1 MSNTIR
7 IRTTPGGGDQYI
19 SVDINRDFD
28 YLEVLSLRVSSE
40 EFYRKYCADYGAVV
54 GRVIVNNGYGVPN
67 VKVSLFLPLSD
78 DDSSDS
84 VISNI
89 YPFNSVYDKDI
100 DGIEYN
106 LLPNTQQGPCHV
118 PIGTLPN
125 INEVL
130 DDNIILEV
138 FDKYYKYTT
147 TTNEAGD
154 FMFFG
159 VPVGQYTLHADLD
172 ISDIGQ
178 ISQSP
183 YELIADGKSEK
194 LFKNPSQYKNREE
207 SSNTPIQ
214 IKSFNKPIRVV
225 PLWGDKDNCEVGIT
239 RVDPTFT
246 DFKVSTYSLF
256 FGNIFTDSDKNSI
269 NKNCRPRKDLG
280 LMSQMQTVGGKVE
293 VLKVDNDDI
302 ITNGEDKR
310 YGKVSYYSGDD
321 NTGSKSDDL
330 LIDDDGN
337 WAFPIRLNLNN
348 VITDEYG
355 ELVPSGDPDVGIP
368 TEAKVRFKIS
378 PYASEQ
384 AGRVRRRASFLVPN
398 MTNNYF
404 FDKRTQIW
412 DFETIRWKKIYTV
425 RQYIPRIQKNNLDKT
440 LNHTGIKDVDGSEN
454 GGSFTPFPFN
464 RIRKDGGGFLF
475 FFLCP
480 LMSIILGL
488 IAFLNSVIV
497 PIINFILKIVDLIIS
512 FFGGSKG
519 YIGCIQCEENR
530 NNQDDINLKP
540 NIKYGNSISKKNLE
554 NGLTSILI
562 SRKWEFEQN
571 GGTYEIDEITK
582 FRFISA
588 GFNDGDERN
597 TNFLKDY
604 FNDKNDKQLVKIPK
618 DIYSTNSNIKKMTL
632 IIKQPPNNSNCTIP
646 GGYDGFGPSGWENY
660 VWVRV
665 NLIEKDSGN
674 EEESWI
680 NLGQVSYLPFGYAFE
695 DCEYPGSYIKGVPC
709 SSKSCI
715 VGDTEPK
722 LYAPGCKY
730 DSVGGQILYQ
740 RGDVDSGVNKCIT
753 DSGSPDPLGIVTG
766 GTYSCKIYCKNDPKL
781 NGLPETNII
790 TLAKNCYAAEQA
802 ENSNIMKFDFYNDW
816 ITGSLY
822 APLFKYKKKIKKRRK
837 KYGQIKKE
845 RFCDYD
851 PPINNQD
858 PIHGKPDY
866 IGKPKVNV
874 GGHGHHQNT
883 KNNLNFVEPDIKS
896 SLLSNTYHD
905 TTYFSNKK
913 STDLEK
919 RGIIKWENS
928 NIDNK
933 DEGDLYYAAFYSELK
948 TNNSNLL
955 PGFALDGS
963 DSTKGQN
970 GEMSINNIMYATQLV
985 ELGSTILC
993 DKDNVPIFID
1003 EIPDTTYNK
1012 PETEIN
1018 VFYSVTCDG
1027 INNVKTDRVAMA
1039 CEISKDVRDMFE
1051 NGASLSEN
1059 FVDDLNLVVNN
1070 TNGPQAAFDVDGPDI
1085 LDPDEFKI
1093 REYLCQNFYT
1103 WTNSPDYKTGSSVLT
1118 KLKSYKFC
1126 ETTDTSDSSYD
1137 KNYCWNNGNVVVN
1150 NNNCGNNWIQHG
1162 FKQNPF
1168 YFYFGPKKSAIN
1180 KLKDKYL
1187 GQCLVSDRGSIYKE
1201 QIKNLKNTNR

>member
-40 EFYRKYCADYGAVV
+40 EFYRKYCAEYGAVV

-78 DDSSDS
+78 DDKEDG
-84 VISNI
+84 VISNL
-89 YPFNSVYDKDI
+89 YPFTGVYDKDSN
-100 DGIEYN
+100 GVEYN

-118 PIGTLPN
+118 PVGTFPN

-130 DDNIILEV
+130 DDNVVLEI

-172 ISDIGQ
+172 VSDIGQ

-183 YELIADGKSEK
+183 YELIVDGKSEK
-194 LFKNPSQYKNREE
+194 LFKSPSQYKNREE
-207 SSNTPIQ
+207 SSNTPVQ
-214 IKSFNKPIRVV
+214 IKSFNKPLRVV

-239 RVDPTFT
+239 RVDPTFN
-246 DFKVSTYSLF
+246 DLSISTYSLF

-293 VLKVDNDDI
+293 VLRVENDDI
-302 ITNGEDKR
+302 IISGENKT
-310 YGKVSYYSGDD
+310 YAKVSYYSGQDD
-321 NTGSKSDDL
+321 SGSTNDDL
-330 LIDDDGN
+330 LIDNDGN
-337 WAFPIRLNLNN
+337 WAFPVRLNLNN

-355 ELVPSGDPDVGIP
+355 ELVPSGDPNVGVP
-368 TEAKVRFKIS
+368 TEAKVRFKVS
-378 PYASEQ
+378 PFASEQ
-384 AGRVRRRASFLVPN
+384 AGRLRRRASFLIPN

-404 FDKRTQIW
+404 FDRRTQIW

-425 RQYIPRIQKNNLDKT
+425 RQYIPRIQKNGIDKS
-440 LNHTGIKDVDGSEN
+440 LNHTGIKDVDGSET

-480 LMSIILGL
+480 LMTILLGL
-488 IAFLNSVIV
+488 IAFLNIVIV
-497 PIINFILKIVDLIIS
+497 PFLNFLWPIIELFSSLFGSSGMNACIICDEKS
-512 FFGGSKG
+512 AS
-519 YIGCIQCEENR
+519 EPNP
-530 NNQDDINLKP
+530 NLKP
-540 NIKYGNSISKKNLE
+540 EKIFKDRLWARSVEKSLTDILLNYRYRIDGDRYTIENIKKI
-554 NGLTSILI
+554 
-562 SRKWEFEQN
+562 
-571 GGTYEIDEITK
+571 
-582 FRFISA
+582 RFIA
-588 GFNDGDERN
+588 KDEGGS
-597 TNFLKDY
+597 FLKDY
-604 FNDKNDKQLVKIPK
+604 YFPD
-618 DIYSTNSNIKKMTL
+618 
-632 IIKQPPNNSNCTIP
+632 PPNTTITNPDTYYITTNNDDSWLSAP
-646 GGYDGFGPSGWENY
+646 GFLFINADNQPYYNDTTLNTCGN
-660 VWVRV
+660 RV
-665 NLIEKDSGN
+665 NGDSKTQKELWKYHVWLKGEFTAEDNDNDDGN
-674 EEESWI
+674 NRWI
-680 NLGQVSYLPFGYAFE
+680 DLGPMLYLPLGFWFDE
-695 DCEYPGSYIKGVPC
+695 CKDKGLVGVQC
-709 SSKSCI
+709 STKSCT
-715 VGDTEPK
+715 VGDAPAK
-722 LYAPGCKY
+722 LYAPGCNHTSK
-730 DSVGGQILYQ
+730 GAQILYQ
-740 RGDVDSGVNKCIT
+740 RGDVEDSGVAPC
-753 DSGSPDPLGIVTG
+753 DSPTAAG
-766 GTYSCKIYCKNDPKL
+766 CNIYCKDDLKL
-781 NGLPETNII
+781 IGQPEKNII
-790 TLAKNCYAAEQA
+790 KLAKDCYAAEQA

-883 KNNLNFVEPDIKS
+883 KNNLNFVEPDIS
-896 SLLSNTYHD
+896 SLLLSNTYHN

-913 STDLEK
+913 SASLEK

-933 DEGDLYYAAFYSELK
+933 DEGDLYYASFYSELK
-948 TNNSNLL
+948 TNETNLL
-955 PGFALDGS
+955 PGFALDGT

-970 GEMSINNIMYATQLV
+970 GEMLIKNMMYATQLV
-985 ELGSTILC
+985 ELGSTLLC

-1003 EIPDTTYNK
+1003 EIPDTTYTK

-1027 INNVKTDRVAMA
+1027 ISNVLTDRVAMA
-1039 CEISKDVRDMFE
+1039 CEISKDIRDMSE
-1051 NGASLSEN
+1051 SDPSAILSTD
-1059 FVDDLNLVVNN
+1059 FVDDLNIVVPNS
-1070 TNGPQAAFDVDGPDI
+1070 NGPQAAFDVDGPDLI
-1085 LDPDEFKI
+1085 EPDELKI

-1103 WTNSPDYKTGSSVLT
+1103 WTDSSDYNTGLTPLT

-1126 ETTDTSDSSYD
+1126 ETTDTSDSSND
-1137 KNYCWNNGNVVVN
+1137 KNYCWNKGDVSVKNDK
-1150 NNNCGNNWIQHG
+1150 CGNNWIQHG

-1187 GQCLVSDRGSIYKE
+1187 GQCLISDRSSIYKE
-1201 QIKNLKNTNR
+1201 QIRNLKNTNG